1 MTGDL
6 RFFWKK
12 FGKIWIGFIALLS
25 PAIDPT
31 RLLQDCQWR
40 RHQVAEFNFN
50 DFTVEKTGTTYMILS

>member
-31 RLLQDCQWR
+31 SSY
-40 RHQVAEFNFN
+40 
-50 DFTVEKTGTTYMILS
+50 KTANGAAIK